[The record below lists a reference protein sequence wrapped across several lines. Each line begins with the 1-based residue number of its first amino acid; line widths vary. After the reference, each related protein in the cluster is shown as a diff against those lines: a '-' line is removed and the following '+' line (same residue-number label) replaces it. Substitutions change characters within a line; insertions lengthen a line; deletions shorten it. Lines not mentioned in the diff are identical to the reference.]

1 MSDRAGILKFRNAFQ
16 SMRDRIQG
24 MVRAGASRDEIS
36 KVLVGDYHWA
46 AGGLAVQKVDA
57 MIAELK

>member
-1 MSDRAGILKFRNAFQ
+1 
-16 SMRDRIQG
+16 
-24 MVRAGASRDEIS
+24 MVRAGASKDEIT

-46 AGGLAVQKVDA
+46 AGGLAIQQVDA